1 MYEDLEIIH
10 NKCSVCTKCPLHKT
24 KHHTV
29 FSDGVPNPKLMLIG
43 EAPGYNEDMQGK
55 PFVGKA
61 GQLLD
66 KIFASV
72 GLTRKEHVYI
82 CNTIKCR
89 PPENRDP
96 KPEEMAACR
105 PFLESELQGRQL
117 VVGLGRSAI
126 RDLMGY
132 DGKMS
137 EVVNR
142 ITEIQVGAVRV
153 KFLPTYHPAATI
165 YNRESRA
172 ALKDAMR
179 IVKDFL

>member
-1 MYEDLEIIH
+1 MNRPGADCRLCGLCEGRTQVVYPDGNIDA
-10 NKCSVCTKCPLHKT
+10 KV
-24 KHHTV
+24 V
-29 FSDGVPNPKLMLIG
+29 FVG
-43 EAPGYNEDMQGK
+43 EGPGENEDFKGIPFCGK
-55 PFVGKA
+55 SGKILSDAMEEA
-61 GQLLD
+61 GFD
-66 KIFASV
+66 RSSV
-72 GLTRKEHVYI
+72 LIT
-82 CNTIKCR
+82 NTVKCR
-89 PPENRDP
+89 PPNNRDP

-105 PFLESELQGRQL
+105 PFLESELQGREL

-137 EVVNR
+137 DVVNR

-172 ALKDAMR
+172 ALKDAMI